1 MLLLSLCSVGFS
13 EKVISLSLL
22 LIRIDKR
29 LEGWRERGRGR
40 ERKEERGAGIGSG

>member
-1 MLLLSLCSVGFS
+1 MGFS

-29 LEGWRERGRGR
+29 LEGRRGR
-40 ERKEERGAGIGSG
+40 EEGGEMERRGGIDCR